1 VVAIVPVSPICG
13 EAPEAAPIVCTGTLV
28 APRVVL
34 TAAHCVDDPATGR
47 LFSVVF
53 AAEPSK
59 ALPAERVR
67 AIAAAPSIDWEQGQ
81 NDIGAIILAEDAP
94 VAPARLF
101 EGILT
106 QDVVGRTVRVVGF
119 GADDEG
125 RTGTRRSGT
134 ARVTALEQSRFSIA
148 AAPGM
153 SCGGD
158 SGGPVFLEVNG
169 TEQLVGITSSGD
181 PACTTGV
188 NTRTDVQEIF
198 IMSALDHERWVRP
211 LPAQPP
217 PELDLCDLRC
227 SAHADCPLGMA
238 CVLRANG
245 ERTCAVAGL
254 EAGRFGETCD
264 GSEDG
269 PLCVRAGEA
278 CRQWLPCPKP
288 SEEDEG
294 GCAAAGGGPLGWLGV
309 LLARVTRR
317 RALSRPPASR

>member
-1 VVAIVPVSPICG
+1 M
-13 EAPEAAPIVCTGTLV
+13 
-28 APRVVL
+28 R
-34 TAAHCVDDPATGR
+34 
-47 LFSVVF
+47 F
-53 AAEPSK
+53 
-59 ALPAERVR
+59 RVR
-67 AIAAAPSIDWEQGQ
+67 AINAWPSMDWERGQ

-119 GADDEG
+119 GADDAG

-134 ARVTALEQSRFSIA
+134 ARVTSLERSSFSIA

-158 SGGPVFLEVNG
+158 SGGPVFLEVDG

-188 NTRTDVQEIF
+188 NTRTDVQELF
-198 IMSALDHERWVRP
+198 IQGAFDSMRRP
-211 LPAQPP
+211 PSSPAQPP
-217 PELDLCDLRC
+217 SELDLCDLRC
-227 SAHADCPLGMA
+227 SNQMDCPLGMA

-254 EAGRFGETCD
+254 EAGRFGDTCD

-269 PLCVRAGEA
+269 SLCVKAGEA

-288 SEEDEG
+288 SDEDEG
-294 GCAAAGGGPLGWLGV
+294 GCAAAGGGPLGLLGV